1 MDVSD
6 VVAEILRVGPQD
18 LMNGLIER
26 FDDVRDRLE
35 AAAVK
40 GAGGKCQDSEPGLA
54 VGESLC

>member
-6 VVAEILRVGPQD
+6 AVVEIPRVGPQD

-35 AAAVK
+35 AAVK